1 MPTRGGPICCTND
14 PTQTQGMV
22 DQTEVETRDDVL
34 VYTSPVLESDL
45 TIAGPL
51 RADLY
56 VSSSA
61 KDTDLVVKLVDVFP
75 DGRALNIQEGA
86 LRLRYRDSYVAPEL
100 MTPGQVYRVSVDM
113 RAIAY
118 QLPQGPPPAA
128 ADREQQL
135 PAARAQSE
143 YRRQQLRRKPAGD
156 RHQPH
161 PAIA

>member
-1 MPTRGGPICCTND
+1 
-14 PTQTQGMV
+14 MV
-22 DQTEVETRDDVL
+22 DQTDVETRDDVL

-61 KDTDLVVKLVDVFP
+61 KDTDLVAKLVDVFP

-100 MTPGQVYRVSVDM
+100 MTPGRCTACRWTCARSPTSCR
-113 RAIAY
+113 RAIAC
-118 QLPQGPPPAA
+118 GCRSRAA
-128 ADREQQL
+128 TFRGWSAT
-135 PAARAQSE
+135 
-143 YRRQQLRRKPAGD
+143 
-156 RHQPH
+156 
-161 PAIA
+161 